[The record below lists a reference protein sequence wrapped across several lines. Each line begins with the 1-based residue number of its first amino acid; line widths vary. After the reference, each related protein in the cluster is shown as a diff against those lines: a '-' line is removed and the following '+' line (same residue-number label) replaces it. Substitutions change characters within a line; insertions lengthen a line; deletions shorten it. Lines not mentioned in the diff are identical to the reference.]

1 MAIAVID
8 HYYFHSSNS
17 LEQSKNNNNNNRFW
31 ARNKGKNARELIIS
45 IVDQC
50 PGIRFRKLLRLTGL
64 SDGSLSYHVKVLEAQ
79 GKLKVSRTN
88 RVTHFYSVKL
98 DDFMCSI
105 ASEIAQCTP
114 FQIIAL
120 LTNCSPCSLGGIAD
134 EIHKARSTVCWHL
147 QRMHRKGLV
156 LKTRN
161 HASHSVSYSLCRRDI
176 VNSLLY
182 GCDA

>member
-8 HYYFHSSNS
+8 HYYFSSSNS
-17 LEQSKNNNNNNRFW
+17 LKQSKNNNRFR
-31 ARNKGKNARELIIS
+31 ARETGKNARELIIS

-64 SDGSLSYHVKVLEAQ
+64 SDGSLSYHVKVLERQ

-88 RVTHFYSVKL
+88 RVTHFCSVKL
-98 DDFMCSI
+98 DDFTCSI
-105 ASEIAQCTP
+105 ASEIAQSTP
-114 FQIIAL
+114 SQIIAL
-120 LTNCSPCSLGGIAD
+120 LTNSSSCSLGGIAD

-182 GCDA
+182 GCNA